1 MKKLLKGF
9 TLVELIIVMAILTIL
24 MTAILAMFKPVRSTY
39 VDATLYENQRTA
51 QNGIV
56 KYITESVRY
65 STDLGI
71 YSKDQVTNASG
82 AVNAF
87 AAKYCTENG
96 ITVAADVTAATN
108 YIKSHAEIIIID
120 NQNAYEFKNEDWHGR
135 IIRRKI
141 VETTLG
147 SGSFKPITDG
157 IYSETAASPYYGTGW
172 RVALGSAYYGDRNYT
187 IALED
192 GDNTSNTDWKA
203 VDGVKISVASYS
215 KIGKDNAG
223 AVLEK
228 GALVT
233 TNGEVL
239 CKNQSVANGMF
250 DTSKCTN
257 AATSP
262 AFKTQTATGTKVY
275 IVFLNE
281 KAP

>member
-39 VDATLYENQRTA
+39 VDSTLYESQRTA

-56 KYITESVRY
+56 QYITESVRF

-96 ITVAADVTAATN
+96 ITVAADVTTATD
-108 YIKSHAEIIIID
+108 YIKEHAEIIIID
-120 NQNAYEFKNEDWHGR
+120 NENAYAYKNEDWHGR

-141 VETTLG
+141 LETAPGAG
-147 SGSFKPITDG
+147 SYKPITDG
-157 IYSETAASPYYGTGW
+157 VYSESASPYGTGW
-172 RVALGSAYYGDRNYT
+172 RIALGSAYYGDRNYT
-187 IALED
+187 VALED
-192 GDNTSNTDWKA
+192 GDTSNADWKA

-215 KIGKDNAG
+215 KIGKDNTG
-223 AVLEK
+223 AVIEK

-257 AATSP
+257 AAASP

-281 KAP
+281 KAPV